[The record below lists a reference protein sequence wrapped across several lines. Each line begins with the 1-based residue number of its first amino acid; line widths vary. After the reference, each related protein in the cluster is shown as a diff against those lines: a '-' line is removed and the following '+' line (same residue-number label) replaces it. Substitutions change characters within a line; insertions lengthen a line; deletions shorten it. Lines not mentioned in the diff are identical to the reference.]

1 MCATLLSKLSQELSF
16 TCEHL
21 TQLYRGKGVLL
32 WVKLAKIANS
42 VIIDYLVQLCEKTIT
57 MNGVSIF
64 TATCLGKFVASFII
78 IILVER
84 ERCT

>member
-1 MCATLLSKLSQELSF
+1 M
-16 TCEHL
+16 
-21 TQLYRGKGVLL
+21 QLYRGKGVLP
-32 WVKLAKIANS
+32 WTKLAKIANS
-42 VIIDYLVQLCEKTIT
+42 VIIDYLVQLCEKIIT

-64 TATCLGKFVASFII
+64 TVIYLGKFVASSISII